1 MRLIRMIKLLKNKSK
16 IKDKKIKKI
25 RIKQILIKNVQ
36 KNKIFVVHN

>member
-1 MRLIRMIKLLKNKSK
+1 MRLIRMIKLLKNKFK

>member
-36 KNKIFVVHN
+36 KNKIFVAHN

>member
-1 MRLIRMIKLLKNKSK
+1 MIKLLKNKSK

-36 KNKIFVVHN
+36 KNKIFVVLN

>member
-1 MRLIRMIKLLKNKSK
+1 MIKLLKNKSK

>member
-25 RIKQILIKNVQ
+25 RIKQILIKNIQ